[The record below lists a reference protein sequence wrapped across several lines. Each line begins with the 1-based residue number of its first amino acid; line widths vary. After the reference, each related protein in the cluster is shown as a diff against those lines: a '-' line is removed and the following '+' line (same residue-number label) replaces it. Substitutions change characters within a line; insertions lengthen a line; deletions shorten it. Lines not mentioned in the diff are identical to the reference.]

1 MMRALGGVF
10 SRWAVLGRWPLL
22 AVRGVGLAGLG
33 LRVDDNWLG
42 LDCLFGRIA
51 GILIWLDSEIIAG
64 AAPAWLGLRGR
75 PASVPSWMGS
85 GFMAGKSRR
94 VASRQGELSRRRK
107 RTQRGPSGI
116 PSVRSPGVPGGSAA
130 AMEAVAVGAA
140 AGASATAAP
149 PESAPSPAAHAASA
163 GRPGTSAGAAQQSRG
178 PVRARGERPAAYN
191 YVGAELRRIGILSV
205 VALGALIG
213 LAFVL

>member
-1 MMRALGGVF
+1 
-10 SRWAVLGRWPLL
+10 
-22 AVRGVGLAGLG
+22 
-33 LRVDDNWLG
+33 
-42 LDCLFGRIA
+42 
-51 GILIWLDSEIIAG
+51 
-64 AAPAWLGLRGR
+64 
-75 PASVPSWMGS
+75 
-85 GFMAGKSRR
+85 MAGKSRR

-116 PSVRSPGVPGGSAA
+116 PAVRSPGAPGGSTA

-149 PESAPSPAAHAASA
+149 PESAPSPAAPAAS
-163 GRPGTSAGAAQQSRG
+163 GRPGATAGAAQQSRG

>member
-1 MMRALGGVF
+1 
-10 SRWAVLGRWPLL
+10 
-22 AVRGVGLAGLG
+22 
-33 LRVDDNWLG
+33 
-42 LDCLFGRIA
+42 
-51 GILIWLDSEIIAG
+51 
-64 AAPAWLGLRGR
+64 
-75 PASVPSWMGS
+75 
-85 GFMAGKSRR
+85 MAGKSRR

-116 PSVRSPGVPGGSAA
+116 PAVRSPGAPGGSA

-140 AGASATAAP
+140 AGAATSAP
-149 PESAPSPAAHAASA
+149 PESAPAPAAPATS
-163 GRPGTSAGAAQQSRG
+163 GRPGATAGAAQSRG

>member
-1 MMRALGGVF
+1 
-10 SRWAVLGRWPLL
+10 
-22 AVRGVGLAGLG
+22 
-33 LRVDDNWLG
+33 
-42 LDCLFGRIA
+42 
-51 GILIWLDSEIIAG
+51 
-64 AAPAWLGLRGR
+64 
-75 PASVPSWMGS
+75 
-85 GFMAGKSRR
+85 MAGKSRR

-116 PSVRSPGVPGGSAA
+116 PAVRSPGAPGGSAA

-140 AGASATAAP
+140 AGAATSAP
-149 PESAPSPAAHAASA
+149 PESAPAPTAPATS
-163 GRPGTSAGAAQQSRG
+163 GRPGAAQQSRG

>member
-1 MMRALGGVF
+1 
-10 SRWAVLGRWPLL
+10 
-22 AVRGVGLAGLG
+22 
-33 LRVDDNWLG
+33 
-42 LDCLFGRIA
+42 
-51 GILIWLDSEIIAG
+51 
-64 AAPAWLGLRGR
+64 
-75 PASVPSWMGS
+75 
-85 GFMAGKSRR
+85 MAGKSRR

-116 PSVRSPGVPGGSAA
+116 PAVRSPGAPGGSAA

-149 PESAPSPAAHAASA
+149 PESAPASA
-163 GRPGTSAGAAQQSRG
+163 APATSGRPVVTAAQQSRG